1 MSAYNQNRRIGS
13 FVAVNSGR
21 IEGCV
26 ADIHANFGSES
37 AGFVYENSGEVDSS
51 LTVRVG
57 SKKTNRGFFV
67 RNSGSLENCGYVAGK
82 RAVSTER
89 DGTKIYK
96 FGNPDQYI
104 SSDTPDEEILKKL
117 RIDGIWKA
125 IDDDRAFEPDLMA
138 NHVAIP
144 EENRAVVEI
153 DSPEALEE
161 VMEKINSGD
170 RKAASAS
177 YRLVSDINMKGSK
190 LQPIGISESLPFSGV
205 FDGNGMTIS
214 NFTINGAGYDV
225 AGFFGYTRNARVVNL
240 SLDYILKGAKSI
252 VAGGMAGELSGGEFE
267 NCRVL
272 LGMSPGRCAGG
283 FAGKN
288 SGHIRN
294 CYVGGKMNNG
304 AVLLPWFLTGGAL
317 LLALLVSGTAIFVVK
332 MTRSPYVPPVIDPN
346 QVPVIDDGEKVEPPP
361 AGTSRIS
368 LELNQ
373 DIYVAASSMVGQMDY
388 INPRRST
395 QDVVIRLCVTDA
407 ELTKRGYDLVACQV
421 RTQEELNA
429 EGYDPT
435 KSYTELY
442 RSGRLQI
449 GYKLSVC
456 KLSALPDGKNL
467 KVGDYDMVMLI
478 DAYDPETNEK
488 AIVNAQAVTTIHIV
502 DQ

>member
-37 AGFVYENSGEVDSS
+37 AGFVYENSGEIESS
-51 LTVRVG
+51 LTARVG
-57 SKKTNRGFFV
+57 SKKTNKGFFS
-67 RNSGSLENCGYVAGK
+67 RNSGSLKNCGYLAGK
-82 RAVSTER
+82 RAVLTEK
-89 DGTKIYK
+89 DGTRIYR
-96 FGNPDQYI
+96 FGNPEQYI
-104 SSDTPDEEILKKL
+104 SSDAPNEEILKRL
-117 RIDGIWKA
+117 RMDEMWKTIDGI
-125 IDDDRAFEPDLMA
+125 RAFEPDFSA
-138 NHVAIP
+138 NHVDAPGDDGEI
-144 EENRAVVEI
+144 VEI
-153 DSPEALEE
+153 DGPEALEE
-161 VMEKINSGD
+161 IVERINSGD

-177 YRLVSDINMKGSK
+177 YRLVSDINMKGRK
-190 LQPIGISESLPFSGV
+190 LQPIGISESMPFSGV

-214 NFTINGAGYDV
+214 NFSINCAGYDA

-240 SLDYILKGAKSI
+240 SLDYILKSSKSI
-252 VAGGMAGELSGGEFE
+252 IAGGMAGEISGGEFE

-288 SGHIRN
+288 SGLVRN
-294 CYVGGKMNNG
+294 CYVGGKMDNG
-304 AVLLPWFLTGGAL
+304 AALLPWFLSGGAL
-317 LLALLVSGTAIFVVK
+317 LLALLVSGAVIFVVK
-332 MTRSPYVPPVIDPN
+332 MTRSPYVPAVIDPN
-346 QVPVIDDGEKVEPPP
+346 QVPVIKNEDVEPPP

-373 DIYVAASSMVGQMDY
+373 DIYVASSTMVGQMDY
-388 INPRRST
+388 INPHRST

-407 ELTKRGYDLVACQV
+407 ELTKRGYDLISCKV
-421 RTQEELNA
+421 RTQEEMNA

-467 KVGDYDMVMLI
+467 KVGDYNMVMLI
-478 DAYDPETNEK
+478 DAYDPKTNEK
-488 AIVNAQAVTTIHIV
+488 AIVNAQAVTTVHIV
-502 DQ
+502 EQ

>member
-205 FDGNGMTIS
+205 FDGTGMKWRRLRCGGLFWIYQKCQGRKS
-214 NFTINGAGYDV
+214 V
-225 AGFFGYTRNARVVNL
+225 AGLYSERCKEYRCRGNGRRN
-240 SLDYILKGAKSI
+240 
-252 VAGGMAGELSGGEFE
+252 F
-267 NCRVL
+267 
-272 LGMSPGRCAGG
+272 
-283 FAGKN
+283 
-288 SGHIRN
+288 
-294 CYVGGKMNNG
+294 
-304 AVLLPWFLTGGAL
+304 
-317 LLALLVSGTAIFVVK
+317 
-332 MTRSPYVPPVIDPN
+332 
-346 QVPVIDDGEKVEPPP
+346 
-361 AGTSRIS
+361 
-368 LELNQ
+368 
-373 DIYVAASSMVGQMDY
+373 
-388 INPRRST
+388 RRG
-395 QDVVIRLCVTDA
+395 V
-407 ELTKRGYDLVACQV
+407 
-421 RTQEELNA
+421 
-429 EGYDPT
+429 
-435 KSYTELY
+435 
-442 RSGRLQI
+442 
-449 GYKLSVC
+449 
-456 KLSALPDGKNL
+456 
-467 KVGDYDMVMLI
+467 
-478 DAYDPETNEK
+478 
-488 AIVNAQAVTTIHIV
+488 
-502 DQ
+502 